1 LSHCKV
7 LRRKT
12 KATVLLV
19 AHTGKNA
26 DRGMRGWSGV
36 KGALDAEI
44 TVERSGDY
52 RSATITKLKDGE
64 GEGSE
69 FAFTLETVHLGT
81 THKGR
86 DITSCVVKA
95 GNQVP
100 KAQRKA
106 EPKGVWQAVV
116 LKTAIELTDLPG
128 TVTTNQLI
136 DASVNQ
142 MPRDEDAKRD
152 RRRELVIRGLE
163 ALVSA
168 NRISTVGG
176 EVQVL

>member
-1 LSHCKV
+1 MLKKNQPVKFERPMSTMRQVYLSIEQGNKY
-7 LRRKT
+7 R
-12 KATVLLV
+12 
-19 AHTGKNA
+19 GDIQA
-26 DRGMRGWSGV
+26 D
-36 KGALDAEI
+36 
-44 TVERSGDY
+44 
-52 RSATITKLKDGE
+52 TKLLQG
-64 GEGSE
+64 
-69 FAFTLETVHLGT
+69 
-81 THKGR
+81 
-86 DITSCVVKA
+86 
-95 GNQVP
+95 QVQS
-100 KAQRKA
+100 ALWNLVYI
-106 EPKGVWQAVV
+106 GAVV